1 MASILQ
7 PDAAWVRTAR
17 SARLSVVLTVAALI
31 GTGLYLGWRDDWF
44 TPSESFYFQA
54 KSSKSL
60 SKGIAVRLSG
70 FKIGQVTKVDLQED
84 RSVRV
89 EFQVFKRYLYLVK
102 TDCVVHVQ
110 AGIPIGDAFVEVMGG
125 SGRADAPEPG
135 ARLKFIE
142 DPQPMDQIVQFLG
155 RLDPLVDNLN
165 GLFKQAAETQ
175 AELQV
180 SLRNLSDT
188 TNRIQAWTPGFL
200 VKADATMATFD
211 KAGSE
216 ATDFLGPLNDQN
228 GQLQSAL
235 RELREAT
242 AEFHGALPPILSD
255 VKALTSS
262 LKSSAQGLESAVGR
276 VAPQLP
282 PLVEST
288 RKTAAGA
295 GQVVDAVK
303 DIGLIR
309 SRIAPAPAEPV
320 LPTSP

>member
-17 SARLSVVLTVAALI
+17 SARLSVLLTVACLVGAAV
-31 GTGLYLGWRDDWF
+31 YLAWRDDWF

-60 SKGIAVRLSG
+60 GKGIAVRLSG
-70 FKIGQVTKVDLQED
+70 FKIGQVTHVELQED

-102 TDCVVHVQ
+102 SDCVVHVQ

-125 SGRADAPEPG
+125 SGRADAPEAG
-135 ARLKFIE
+135 ARLRFVE

-165 GLFKQAAETQ
+165 GLFKQASETQ

-180 SLRNLSDT
+180 SLRNLSET
-188 TNRIQAWTPGFL
+188 TGRIQAWTPGFL
-200 VKADATMATFD
+200 AKADETMAAFG
-211 KAGSE
+211 KAGGL
-216 ATDFLGPLNDQN
+216 ATGFLGPLGEQN

-242 AEFHGALPPILSD
+242 AEFHSALPPILAD

-262 LKSSAQGLESAVGR
+262 LRTSAQGVETAVGQ

-282 PLVEST
+282 PLVESG
-288 RKTAAGA
+288 RRTAAGA
-295 GQVVDAVK
+295 EQVVGAVK
-303 DIGLIR
+303 GMGIIR
-309 SRIAPAPAEPV
+309 SRIEPAPTEAV
-320 LPTSP
+320 LPSSP